1 MVLEVDRSE
10 PSASSLT
17 QVGLKGHPATL
28 DEVAA
33 LAGVSKATA
42 SRAING
48 RSKVSAKARAA
59 VLAAVRE
66 LGYTP
71 NGAARSLVMQR
82 TGSVAVILPESD
94 ERIFSDPFFARML
107 HQVARALREQN
118 LQLVL
123 LLAEP
128 GDEDRMLLY
137 LRGRYVDGAIVASH
151 HRDDRLAEH
160 LHDLGLPCVFI
171 GAPWIGAE
179 RVPVVD
185 SDNAGAA
192 AQAVRVLL
200 DCGRRKIATI
210 AGPRDMRAG
219 HDRLAGWRQELD
231 AAGLDSSL
239 VAYGD
244 FTEDSGAK
252 ACAELLDV
260 AGDLD
265 GIFAASDLMALGAMR
280 ELETRDIRVPDDV
293 AIVGYDDLGVAERT
307 HPPLT
312 TLRNPISQMVTEAVR
327 LLTEAI
333 DQGGRGAPRRVVFV
347 PELVRRD
354 TV

>member
-1 MVLEVDRSE
+1 MVN
-10 PSASSLT
+10 A
-17 QVGLKGHPATL
+17 HAATL
-28 DEVAA
+28 DEVARR
-33 LAGVSKATA
+33 AGVSKATA

-48 RSKVSAKARAA
+48 RSKVSARAQAA
-59 VLAAVRE
+59 VLDAVRE

-94 ERIFSDPFFARML
+94 ERVFSDPFFARML
-107 HQVARALREQN
+107 HTVARALRERD

-123 LLAEP
+123 LLAQP
-128 GDEDRMLLY
+128 GDESRLLLY

-160 LHDLGLPCVFI
+160 LSDLGLPCVFI
-171 GAPWIGAE
+171 GAPWVGAD
-179 RVPVVD
+179 RVSVVD

-192 AQAVRVLL
+192 AQAVRVLV
-200 DCGRRKIATI
+200 DGGRRRIAAI

-219 HDRLAGWRQELD
+219 HDRLTGWRREMD

-244 FTEDSGAK
+244 FTEHSGTK
-252 ACAELLDV
+252 ACAELLDEV
-260 AGDLD
+260 GDLD

-280 ELETRDIRVPDDV
+280 ELEARGIRVPDDV
-293 AIVGYDDLGVAERT
+293 AIVGYDDLGVADRT
-307 HPPLT
+307 RPPLT
-312 TLRNPISQMVTEAVR
+312 TLRNPIDQMVTEAVR
-327 LLTEAI
+327 LLTESI
-333 DQGGRGAPRRVVFV
+333 DQRGRGTPRHVVFV

-354 TV
+354 TA

>member
-1 MVLEVDRSE
+1 VTRVVVNAH
-10 PSASSLT
+10 AS
-17 QVGLKGHPATL
+17 TL
-28 DEVAA
+28 DEVAR

-48 RSKVSAKARAA
+48 RSKVSAKAQAA
-59 VLAAVRE
+59 VLDAVRE

-94 ERIFSDPFFARML
+94 ERVFSDPFFARML
-107 HQVARALREQN
+107 HAVAHSLRERD

-123 LLAEP
+123 LLAQP
-128 GDEDRMLLY
+128 GDESRMLHY

-160 LHDLGLPCVFI
+160 LSDLGLPCVFV
-171 GAPWIGAE
+171 GAPWVGAE
-179 RVPVVD
+179 RVSVVD
-185 SDNAGAA
+185 SDNAAAA
-192 AQAVRVLL
+192 AQAARVLV
-200 DCGRRKIATI
+200 DSGRRRIATI
-210 AGPRDMRAG
+210 AGPHDMRAG
-219 HDRLAGWRQELD
+219 HDRLLGWRQQLD
-231 AAGLDSSL
+231 AAGLDSSR

-244 FTEDSGAK
+244 FTEHSGTR
-252 ACAELLDV
+252 ACAELLD
-260 AGDLD
+260 ADGDID

-280 ELETRDIRVPDDV
+280 ELEARGIRVPDDV

-307 HPPLT
+307 QPPLT
-312 TLRNPISQMVTEAVR
+312 TLRNPINQMVTEAVR
-327 LLTEAI
+327 LLAEAI

>member
-1 MVLEVDRSE
+1 MVLN
-10 PSASSLT
+10 
-17 QVGLKGHPATL
+17 GHTSTL
-28 DEVAA
+28 GEVAK

-42 SRAING
+42 SRALNG
-48 RSKVSAKARAA
+48 RSRVSAKAQDA
-59 VLAAVRE
+59 VLSAARD

-94 ERIFSDPFFARML
+94 ERVFSDPFFARML
-107 HQVARALREQN
+107 HLVARSLREHD

-123 LLAEP
+123 LLVQP
-128 GDEDRMLLY
+128 GDEERMLLY

-151 HRDDRLAEH
+151 HRGDRLAEH
-160 LHDLGLPCVFI
+160 LSDLGLPCVFI
-171 GAPWIGAE
+171 GAPWIGSE

-185 SDNAGAA
+185 SDSAGAA

-200 DCGRRKIATI
+200 DAGRRRIATI

-219 HDRLAGWRQELD
+219 HERLEGWRRELA
-231 AAGLDSSL
+231 AAGLESDL
-239 VAYGD
+239 VAHGD
-244 FTEDSGAK
+244 FTEDSGAV
-252 ACAELLDV
+252 ACAELLD
-260 AGDLD
+260 ADGDLD

-280 ELETRDIRVPDDV
+280 LLDARGIRVPEDV

-312 TLRNPISQMVTEAVR
+312 TLRNPIAQMVTEAVR

-333 DQGGRGAPRRVVFV
+333 DQGGPGVPRRVVFA
-347 PELVRRD
+347 PELVRRA

>member
-1 MVLEVDRSE
+1 MAHNGR
-10 PSASSLT
+10 AS
-17 QVGLKGHPATL
+17 TL
-28 DEVAA
+28 GEVAE

-48 RSKVSAKARAA
+48 RSKVSAKAQTA
-59 VLAAVRE
+59 VFDAVRE

-71 NGAARSLVMQR
+71 NGAARSLVTQR

-107 HQVARALREQN
+107 HLVARSLREHD

-123 LLAEP
+123 LLAQP
-128 GDEDRMLLY
+128 GDEEERLLLY

-160 LHDLGLPCVFI
+160 LSEIGLPCVFI
-171 GAPWIGAE
+171 GRPWIGSE
-179 RVPVVD
+179 RVSFVD

-192 AQAVRVLL
+192 GQAVRVLL
-200 DCGRRKIATI
+200 EAGRCKIATI
-210 AGPRDMRAG
+210 AGPPDMRAG
-219 HDRLAGWRQELD
+219 HDRLLGWRRELATHGVPSD
-231 AAGLDSSL
+231 L

-244 FTEDSGAK
+244 FTEESGAE
-252 ACAELLDV
+252 ACASLLD
-260 AGDLD
+260 AGADID
-265 GIFAASDLMALGAMR
+265 GIFAASDLMAQGAVR
-280 ELETRDIRVPDDV
+280 ELASRGIRVPEDV

-307 HPPLT
+307 RPPLT
-312 TLRNPISQMVTEAVR
+312 TLHNPIAQMVAEAVR

-333 DQGGRGAPRRVVFV
+333 DEGGQGVPRRVVFV

-354 TV
+354 SV